1 MHMQQEEFCSLA
13 SYSGFPVNGL
23 CYNLLT
29 KVYTRSD
36 RGKFREVIA
45 MEKTK
50 GLFGF
55 LAILAGV
62 FFVLSESAF
71 AQNWEQTYNELKA
84 KIAKEYSEPVDKGYM
99 DSAPKDLSRY
109 LHWMG
114 IKAADRNRAQGLSAA
129 ASNAGN
135 PYWEKKFLDLMEEAH
150 NSGES
155 TLWKAVSIFMRLK
168 NDDTWGTAVH
178 KSDYFGKSLYTRAKE
193 LNFDAPFVR
202 ETVRCLMRFA
212 LGDVEQGR
220 MALYCGRSL
229 EHGTQYDDEGNL
241 IMPDM
246 DFDVTCLPRSAFH
259 MSSAGRVCIPTD
271 IGLSWVEQI
280 RDVCEWFQLHEANEA
295 TDLMNQFYEDSMCLA
310 PPNVPK
316 QGHRNF
322 YRKLAQEYKLQKS
335 IDYNKGFYGEL
346 YGKVEIEAKGRRVP
360 AANAIVTVT
369 IPNDGETRTAETDS
383 EGNYEMEDVLLHKDC
398 SPFKITAEHG
408 QDKIVDSFDGPLEE
422 PDPSYRHEKN
432 LTIRK
437 GDLLCTISYDITWED
452 KTYDSDNSLRARS
465 YGSTS
470 VMVTGIMRIQLD
482 ESSSLSQWY
491 DPENFKISY
500 VYSTEYH
507 DMKNKEC
514 PSLKWKL
521 KGSGSDEPYP
531 EGNNYLR
538 IMQMGPMENRLEF
551 HIATTKPQTVK
562 GRYRISSSPPE
573 CKGYKNYS
581 EEVYFGSVLILLPV
595 GKDGK
600 MSGSQSWS
608 SGDSIGLVPKRINL
622 SIAQFGN
629 RSENRPRESEPTKEH
644 TAKINASWK
653 FEKLKK

>member
-1 MHMQQEEFCSLA
+1 
-13 SYSGFPVNGL
+13 
-23 CYNLLT
+23 
-29 KVYTRSD
+29 
-36 RGKFREVIA
+36 
-45 MEKTK
+45 MEKK
-50 GLFGF
+50 QRIIRFM
-55 LAILAGV
+55 AILAGV
-62 FFVLSESAF
+62 VFVLSESVF

-109 LHWMG
+109 LRWMG
-114 IKAADRNRAQGLSAA
+114 IKAVDRNRAQGLSAA

-150 NSGES
+150 NSGDS

-168 NDDTWGTAVH
+168 SNDNWGTAVH
-178 KSDYFGKSLYTRAKE
+178 KSDYFGKALYTRAKE

-212 LGDVEQGR
+212 LADVEQGR

-229 EHGTQYDDEGNL
+229 EHGTQYDDEGNH
-241 IMPDM
+241 IMSDM

-259 MSSAGRVCIPTD
+259 MSSTGRVCIPTD
-271 IGLSWVEQI
+271 MGLSWVEQI

-335 IDYNKGFYGEL
+335 VDYNKGFYGEL
-346 YGKVEIEAKGRRVP
+346 YGKVEIEAKGNRVP
-360 AANAIVTVT
+360 AANAVVTVT

-452 KTYDSDNSLRARS
+452 KTYDSDDSLRTTA
-465 YGSTS
+465 YGSIS
-470 VMVTGIMRIQLD
+470 VMVTGIMRIRLK
-482 ESSSLSQWY
+482 ESSSLSEWY

-507 DMKNKEC
+507 DRKNKKC

-521 KGSGSDEPYP
+521 KGSGSVEPRAREP
-531 EGNNYLR
+531 LSFMR
-538 IMQMGPMENRLEF
+538 IMQMGAMGNRLEF
-551 HIATTKPQTVK
+551 HLAGTEPQTVK
-562 GRYRISSSPPE
+562 GRKQTSTYPPE
-573 CKGYKNYS
+573 CKMYENYS
-581 EEVYFGSVLILLPV
+581 EEVVFGSVLILLPI
-595 GKDGK
+595 GKDGR

-608 SGDSIGLVPKRINL
+608 SGNSIGLVPKT
-622 SIAQFGN
+622 IALEITRFGN
-629 RSENRPRESEPTKEH
+629 QSKNRPRESESTKEN
-644 TAKINASWK
+644 TADINASWT

>member
-1 MHMQQEEFCSLA
+1 MKLHVKHMCLCTSCFMPVIELK
-13 SYSGFPVNGL
+13 SYW
-23 CYNLLT
+23 
-29 KVYTRSD
+29 
-36 RGKFREVIA
+36 GKFREVIR
-45 MEKTK
+45 MDKTK

-84 KIAKEYSEPVDKGYM
+84 KIEKEYSEPVDRGYI
-99 DSAPKDLSRY
+99 DSVSKDLSKY

-129 ASNAGN
+129 AGNAGN
-135 PYWEKKFLDLMEEAH
+135 PFWEKKFLGLRDEAH

-155 TLWKAVSIFMRLK
+155 TLWTGVSIFLRIESK
-168 NDDTWGTAVH
+168 GSGRGGDDWQNAVF
-178 KSDYFGKSLYTRAKE
+178 KSNYYGKSLYTRAKE
-193 LNFDAPFVR
+193 LSFDAPFVR

-212 LGDVEQGR
+212 LGNVETGH
-220 MALYCGRSL
+220 MSLYCDRRM

-241 IMPDM
+241 IAPDI
-246 DFDVTCLPRSAFH
+246 DFDINCLPRSAFH
-259 MSSAGRVCIPTD
+259 MASAGRVCIPTD
-271 IGLSWVEQI
+271 VGLSWVEQI
-280 RDVCEWFQLHEANEA
+280 RDVCEWFQLHEASEA
-295 TDLMNQFYEDSMCLA
+295 TDLMNQFYEDSMCLS

-346 YGKVEIEAKGRRVP
+346 YGKVEIEAKGNRVP
-360 AANAIVTVT
+360 AANAVVTVT

-383 EGNYEMEDVLLHKDC
+383 EGNYEMKDVLLHKDC

-452 KTYDSDNSLRARS
+452 KSYDSEGSLDGGDF
-465 YGSTS
+465 GSIS
-470 VMVTGIMRIQLD
+470 VMVTGIMRIRLE
-482 ESSSLSQWY
+482 ESASDAWY

-500 VYSTEYH
+500 VYSTRYH
-507 DMKNKEC
+507 QKTKDC
-514 PSLKWKL
+514 PSLRWKL
-521 KGSGSDEPYP
+521 KGSGSAEPRY
-531 EGNNYLR
+531 GNNYLR
-538 IMQMGPMENRLEF
+538 IMNWGGMGNYLEF
-551 HIATTKPQTVK
+551 VLPSTKLQTVT
-562 GRYRISSSPPE
+562 GRNRISSSPPE
-573 CKGYKNYS
+573 CKGYENYS
-581 EEVYFGSVLILLPV
+581 DEVVFGNVFIRFPI

-600 MSGSQSWS
+600 MSGSRSWL
-608 SGDSIGLVPKRINL
+608 SGDHIDTPFKL
-622 SIAQFGN
+622 SINQFGN
-629 RSENRPRESEPTKEH
+629 YSEYDPGESAPTKER
-644 TAKINASWK
+644 TAHINASWE

>member
-50 GLFGF
+50 RLFGF

-168 NDDTWGTAVH
+168 SDDSWGTAVH
-178 KSDYFGKSLYTRAKE
+178 KSDYFGKALYTRAKE

-229 EHGTQYDDEGNL
+229 EHGTQYDDEGTL
-241 IMPDM
+241 IMPEI

-335 IDYNKGFYGEL
+335 VDYNKSFYGEL
-346 YGKVEIEAKGRRVP
+346 YGKVEIEAKGNRVP
-360 AANAIVTVT
+360 AANAVVTVT
-369 IPNDGETRTAETDS
+369 IPNDGETRTADTDS

-437 GDLLCTISYDITWED
+437 GDLLCTISWDFNWED
-452 KTYDSDNSLRARS
+452 KAYDSNNSLRTRE
-465 YGSTS
+465 YGSVS
-470 VMVTGIMRIQLD
+470 VMATGIMRIRLK
-482 ESSSLSQWY
+482 ESSSLSEWY

-500 VYSTEYH
+500 VYASEFH
-507 DMKNKEC
+507 DLKNKKC

-521 KGSGSDEPYP
+521 KGSGSVEPRSGP
-531 EGNNYLR
+531 ISFLR
-538 IMQMGPMENRLEF
+538 IMQMGAMGNYLEF
-551 HIATTKPQTVK
+551 TLPGTELQTVK
-562 GRYRISSSPPE
+562 GRRQISTWHPD
-573 CKGYKNYS
+573 CKTYENYS
-581 EEVYFGSVLILLPV
+581 REVVFGNLFMRLPV
-595 GKDGK
+595 GKSGRI
-600 MSGSQSWS
+600 SGSRSWS
-608 SGDSIGLVPKRINL
+608 CGAFGGSPFHL
-622 SIAQFGN
+622 SIAHFGN
-629 RSENRPRESEPTKEH
+629 RSEYEPRESEPTKEH
-644 TAKINASWK
+644 TTNINAFWT